1 MLEVSAEPAVLPMNR
16 IRFVILISA
25 AASASVAQ
33 GQLFQPRYREDPSH
47 PVHTITIAR
56 DVPMPKRMLSFG
68 QSETAA
74 EAVGAATSGGAGIG
88 LAVAGAFKPSA
99 GNYFGVPE
107 SVRSEFAAAIQKS
120 GKFAVKNQGSADAE
134 LRLEVGGYGFESSA
148 PFARKLN
155 PVLSVRAELVRRDGK
170 VAWKFAKSVNHL
182 NSDIPAVLPE
192 EIRSNPEVGVNAL
205 RVAARVIAQKAA
217 EILQK

>member
-1 MLEVSAEPAVLPMNR
+1 MNR
-16 IRFVILISA
+16 TLSLILVTSAILIS
-25 AASASVAQ
+25 VAH
-33 GQLFQPRYREDPSH
+33 GQLFQPHYREDPSH
-47 PVHTITIAR
+47 PIRAITIAR

-68 QSETAA
+68 QSETFA
-74 EAVGAATSGGAGIG
+74 EATGAATSGGAGIG
-88 LAVAGAFKPSA
+88 LAAAGAFKPSA

-134 LRLEVGGYGFESSA
+134 LRLKVGGYGFESSA

-155 PVLSVRAELVRRDGK
+155 PVLSVRAELVRSDGK

-182 NSDIPAVLPE
+182 NSDTPAVLPE

-205 RVAARVIAQKAA
+205 RVAARVIANGAV
-217 EILQK
+217 EVLQK